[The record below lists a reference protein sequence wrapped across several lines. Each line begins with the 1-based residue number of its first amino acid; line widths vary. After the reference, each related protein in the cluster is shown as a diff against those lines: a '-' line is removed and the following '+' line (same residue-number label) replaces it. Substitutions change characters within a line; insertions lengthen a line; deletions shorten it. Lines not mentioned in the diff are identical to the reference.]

1 MVPVNRKKGG
11 EQVKR
16 FMLVM
21 RTNNGKQDVQ
31 FYDDYD
37 NAVKGYNIC
46 VVVIGW
52 DCELYTYEQNVGYTK
67 IM

>member
-1 MVPVNRKKGG
+1 M
-11 EQVKR
+11 KR